1 MIKKQIIPQMYLI
14 IGSVLLLLSC
24 SDNKH
29 LVDVSHIN
37 TSPELVRFEQDLFSC
52 KNVNDLRALQQKQPI
67 FFQIYTHNIMPHIT
81 GMDISS
87 KREVQELFRY
97 INHPDMDSLYQLTQ
111 KKFDDFEDI
120 YNDLAR
126 ASKYIQ
132 YHFKDTI
139 KTITTFVAT
148 FEYGSIYDEANHGFG
163 IGLDMYMGRDFEVY
177 ALLNPQNFP
186 AYRVKRFESYNV
198 VPNCI
203 RSYLN
208 TKIKEPLNA
217 SFLNQAVYEGK
228 KLYAMD
234 ALLPKTHD
242 SLKIGYLD
250 GQLEWCIDNE
260 KNIWSYL
267 IEKELLFSSEQ
278 ADYVQ
283 NFFNDGPFTTPFG
296 NESSPRTGA
305 WIGWQIVKAYMDQH
319 PDMTLNALL
328 AEKDHLKIFKQSG
341 YKP

>member
-1 MIKKQIIPQMYLI
+1 MIKKRIIPQMFFI
-14 IGSVLLLLSC
+14 IGFVLVLCSC

-29 LVDVSHIN
+29 LVNVGSIDVS
-37 TSPELVRFEQDLFSC
+37 PDLVRFEQDLFSC
-52 KNVNDLRALQQKQPI
+52 NNVQDIKDLQQQHPI
-67 FFQIYTHNIMPHIT
+67 FYSIYTTSIMPSLT
-81 GMDISS
+81 GIDTSS
-87 KREVQELFRY
+87 ETRAKELFRY
-97 INHPDMDSLYQLTQ
+97 INHPDMDSLYKLTQ
-111 KKFDDFEDI
+111 KKFADFDEVYED
-120 YNDLAR
+120 LVT
-126 ASKYIQ
+126 ASKYIK
-132 YHFKDTI
+132 YHFNDHI
-139 KTITTFVAT
+139 NTITTFVST
-148 FEYGSIYDEANHGFG
+148 FEYGSIYDEANQGFG

-186 AYRVKRFESYNV
+186 AYRVKRFEEYNI

-203 RSYLN
+203 KSYLN
-208 TKIKEPLNA
+208 TKIKEPLNS

-250 GQLEWCIDNE
+250 GQLEWCITNE

-267 IEKELLFSSEQ
+267 IEKELLFSTEK
-278 ADYVQ
+278 ADYIQ

-305 WIGWQIVKAYMDQH
+305 WVGWQIVRNYMDKN
-319 PDMTLNALL
+319 PELTLNDLL
-328 AEKDHLKIFKQSG
+328 AEKDHLKLFKQSG